1 MIQFKVPEKCID
13 CLSIRLI
20 IPAGGH
26 YCAAHITNPELDIST
41 NAVDPESRPE
51 WCPIDKM
58 NESIRGMTPEKR
70 EAFKKVAEG
79 MSVLFEGSGFG
90 TGLEFI
96 EAEEPNDE
104 SR

>member
-13 CLSIRLI
+13 CLSIRLM
-20 IPAGGH
+20 IPTGGH
-26 YCAAHITNPELDIST
+26 YCASRVTNPELDIST
-41 NAVDPESRPE
+41 NAVDPESKPE

-79 MSVLFEGSGFG
+79 MNALFEGIGFG
-90 TGLEFI
+90 AGLEFV
-96 EAEEPNDE
+96 EVEESNDE

>member
-13 CLSIRLI
+13 CPSIRLM
-20 IPAGGH
+20 IPTGWH
-26 YCAAHITNPELDIST
+26 YCAAHVTNPELDIST
-41 NAVDPESRPE
+41 NTVDLARRPE

-70 EAFKKVAEG
+70 EAFKKVTEG

-90 TGLEFI
+90 TGLEFV
-96 EAEEPNDE
+96 EVEESE
-104 SR
+104 